1 MIAYNDTF
9 KNFKKHISENKIV
22 DEVINRLGMNFGDS
36 ERRSIRNSSGEMYKV
51 LNQSNFHDDIR
62 IGIEYKIPI
71 TARRIDFI
79 ISGSD
84 GVNDNLIIIELKQWD
99 KVSKTDMPNV
109 IKLGNQEHVHPSWQ
123 AYSYAATITHFNE
136 AVEVNKIKVTPL
148 AFLHNFKAKY
158 YDQIA
163 DNIYKEAL
171 ELAPVFI
178 ESDYKRLR
186 SFIDNYIKYPSKKDL
201 LFEIENGK
209 IKPSKMLVDALAKM
223 LNNNQEFILLDE
235 QKVVMENLYKI
246 AIDKSNH
253 NNKKVVIV
261 EGGAGT
267 GKSVI
272 AIDLLSKLITNK
284 ASTCFYVA
292 KSSYVKE
299 NYLKQLTKD
308 VPQYRFL
315 KTLFKGSG
323 SFIDSHANEF
333 DCLIV
338 DEAHRLT
345 EKTKRSFMYY
355 GQNQIKEI
363 INASRVSIFFI
374 DLKQSIDIK
383 DFGTIQEIKK
393 WADYYNADT
402 YHGSNLKLKS
412 QFRCNGSDEYLSW
425 VESFLYNEE
434 FERSDK
440 VIDYD
445 IRVFDDLIEMKDAI
459 VKKNFNNKA
468 RMISGDVFPWISR
481 TDKTLIDINI
491 GDFHAQWNKTQ
502 TFATDLKSI
511 DEVGCIHTTQG
522 MEFEYVG
529 LIIGDD
535 LLYRNSKIVTDYTK
549 HPDGANEFKRPH
561 QRRVFEEDKQLI
573 DQLIRNTYR
582 VLFTRGQKGCY
593 IYCLDKDLSNY
604 IKFELNKLNIERVV
618 IYE

>member
-9 KNFKKHISENKIV
+9 KNFKKHISENRIV
-22 DEVINRLGMNFGDS
+22 DEVINHLGMNVGDS
-36 ERRSIRNSSGEMYKV
+36 ERRSIRNSTGEMYKV
-51 LNQSNFHDDIR
+51 LNQSDFHDDIR

-84 GVNDNLIIIELKQWD
+84 GIYDNLIIIELKQWD

-136 AVEVNKIKVTPL
+136 AVEVNKINVTPL
-148 AFLHNFKAKY
+148 AFLHNYKIEHY
-158 YDQIA
+158 NQIA
-163 DNIYKEAL
+163 DDIYKEAL
-171 ELAPVFI
+171 ELAPIFI
-178 ESDYKRLR
+178 EPDYLKLR

-201 LFEIENGK
+201 LYEIENGK

-246 AIDKSNH
+246 VTDKSNH

-272 AIDLLSKLITNK
+272 AIDLLSKLINNK
-284 ASTCFYVA
+284 AMTCFYVA
-292 KSSYVKE
+292 KSSYVKQ
-299 NYLKQLTKD
+299 NYIKKLTKD
-308 VPQYRFL
+308 VPKFNFL
-315 KTLFKGSG
+315 RTLFKGSG
-323 SFIDSHANEF
+323 SFIDSNANEF
-333 DCLIV
+333 DCLVV

-345 EKTKRSFMYY
+345 EKTKISFMYY
-355 GQNQIKEI
+355 GENQIKEI

-374 DLKQSIDIK
+374 DPKQSIDIK
-383 DFGTIQEIKK
+383 DFGTVQEIKK

-445 IRVFDDLIEMKDAI
+445 IRVFDNLVEMKKAI
-459 VKKNFNNKA
+459 VKKNINNKA

-481 TDKTLIDINI
+481 VDKTLIDINI
-491 GDFHAQWNKTQ
+491 GDFHAQWNRTQ
-502 TFATDLKSI
+502 TFATDIKSI

-522 MEFEYVG
+522 MEFEYIG

-535 LLYRNSKIVTDYTK
+535 LLNRNNRIITDYTK
-549 HPDGANEFKRPH
+549 HPVGANEFKRPH
-561 QRRVFEEDKQLI
+561 QRRVFDEDNQII

-593 IYCLDKDLSNY
+593 VYCLDKDLSNY
-604 IKFELNKLNIERVV
+604 IKSELIKLNIKRVE
-618 IYE
+618 IDE